1 MPNVTKTKNISNN
14 ISVAG
19 LKQRMLS
26 TKLAPSPSSPSSPP
40 SPRIDSTIN
49 SLPPHYIEFLAFIPI
64 RWHIIYALSRTDIF
78 PSGYS
83 GTSREIIDVLYQHK
97 KFLTINFA
105 NMVATD
111 FEHNVREA
119 LQYLSSGNCNKLA
132 RRTLTKSPY
141 NGSKNGSKCTVL
153 YTFN

>member
-1 MPNVTKTKNISNN
+1 MPNATKTKNTSNN
-14 ISVAG
+14 ISVAS
-19 LKQRMLS
+19 LKQRTLS
-26 TKLAPSPSSPSSPP
+26 TKLAPSTPP
-40 SPRIDSTIN
+40 LPTPLPHTNNNIKQ
-49 SLPPHYIEFLAFIPI
+49 LPPHYIEFLAFIPI

-105 NMVATD
+105 NMVAPD

-141 NGSKNGSKCTVL
+141 NGSKKGNKCTVL